1 LLGYWM
7 REVELV
13 LKMRTLADALAAMR
27 EWLDHNDCVP
37 LDFDIER
44 RGRALVVRIT
54 FKENHLAEAFER
66 DFKRVR

>member
-1 LLGYWM
+1 M
-7 REVELV
+7 RKVELV

>member
-1 LLGYWM
+1 M

-27 EWLDHNDCVP
+27 EWLDHNDCAP

-44 RGRALVVRIT
+44 RGRVLAVRVT
-54 FKENHLAEAFER
+54 FKEDYLAEAFER
-66 DFKRVR
+66 DFKLTR

>member
-1 LLGYWM
+1 M

>member
-1 LLGYWM
+1 MLGYWM

>member
-1 LLGYWM
+1 M

-44 RGRALVVRIT
+44 SGGALVVRIW

-66 DFKRVR
+66 DFKRAR